1 MKTKSVINSVLGVG
15 AFLLVSTFAPA
26 TFAQSGTQD
35 QAAPPPAVSQPAPS
49 AHESGEGRFA
59 GLNLTEDQKAQIK
72 KIHEIAK
79 AKTDA
84 VMANTSLSD
93 ADKQAKVKHI
103 HHLAMRQTHRVLT
116 PDQRAQLKAN
126 RSQRRAERSQS
137 QS

>member
-1 MKTKSVINSVLGVG
+1 MKTKSLINSVLGVG

-35 QAAPPPAVSQPAPS
+35 QATPPAASQQAPS
-49 AHESGEGRFA
+49 AHQHSEGRFA

-72 KIHEIAK
+72 KIHETAK
-79 AKTDA
+79 AKAAA
-84 VMANTSLSD
+84 VMANTALSD

-103 HHLAMRQTHRVLT
+103 HHAAMRQTHRVLT

-126 RSQRRAERSQS
+126 RSERPAERSQS

>member
-1 MKTKSVINSVLGVG
+1 MKTKSLTNSVLGVG

-35 QAAPPPAVSQPAPS
+35 QATPPPAASQQAPS
-49 AHESGEGRFA
+49 AHQHGEGRFA

-72 KIHEIAK
+72 KIHETAK
-79 AKTDA
+79 AKADA
-84 VMANTSLSD
+84 AMANTALSD

-103 HHLAMRQTHRVLT
+103 HHAAMRQTHRVLT

-126 RSQRRAERSQS
+126 RSEHPAERSQS